1 MTYDEIIQEA
11 GKRVEKNV
19 YYIVNNQ
26 RTDVNIDNIE
36 NVKISFNSP
45 LIGTLMQGAE
55 LTLKEPISGEIYI
68 EIEARYQS
76 YTATKTYGP
85 YFLKQEPT
93 YQADSKNYLHILYDA
108 IIKSMVQ
115 YEELQIQYPCTLY
128 NFFIGIVNACGYT
141 TNIASLPNGSI
152 QITGDKYIGLNYT
165 YRDVLE
171 DIAIANGVLL
181 YVDGNEI
188 KIAQPSNQNE
198 IVIDDDILKNQNIEF
213 GQHFGP
219 INTIVLSRAVSDNIE
234 INDPTGVAQNGVKEF
249 KISDNQMMNDND
261 RSDYLQALLS
271 QLNGLE
277 YDIYDTE
284 LTGYGNI
291 TPLQRVHFTTDEN
304 NYYSYVFNNEIVITD
319 GYKQSIF
326 TELPEETNTDY
337 TMTDKTDKRI
347 NQTTLIVDKQN
358 QIIQSMITNYLDFLQ
373 SDSRYGFIEL
383 EDVFTNGMTRLEI
396 SGIMSLLYPSDT
408 LYPSNTLYPLDSYLI
423 IEDENEEIK
432 KYQLGIN
439 YLNQGDKYI
448 YTYEFDEETNG
459 YIAKAIIKRSNDTIE
474 ELEAPIFEMPRG
486 NYKIYM
492 ESFDSLNYNVEYV
505 IHNDLTNTLATNTQL
520 ATSITQT
527 RNEID
532 IKAQQMVNKDNIIA
546 DLNVG
551 IKNGQ
556 GVIEMVGNVVKINSD
571 NFELSAD
578 GSIIAN
584 NGKFRGEINGSS
596 IKGGTID
603 LFDTSTS
610 EGSSLSLWENEGEIG
625 TPMGHYMTLYS
636 GGLYCGDD
644 SLGTAVRLDSGGY
657 IGCDSL
663 GVADSVEVFGNLR
676 VYGSKNRIVE
686 IENNKKV
693 LLNAYETATP
703 YFGDIGSDKTNK
715 NGYCKIYIEDIF
727 SQTIENDDYKVFI
740 QECGDG
746 HLYVKKYNNYFEV
759 IGTPNLDFDYEI
771 KAIQKGYKN
780 IRLKEFD
787 KGGK

>member
-19 YYIVNNQ
+19 YYIVNGQ
-26 RTDVNIDNIE
+26 RTDVDIDNIE

-115 YEELQIQYPCTLY
+115 YEELNISYPCTVFQ
-128 NFFIGIVNACGYT
+128 FFTELVNACGYT
-141 TNIASLPNGSI
+141 TNISSLPNGSN
-152 QITGDKYIGLNYT
+152 QLSGDKYIGLNYT
-165 YRDVLE
+165 YRDVFDDL
-171 DIAIANGVLL
+171 AVANGILL
-181 YVDGNEI
+181 YVDGNVLKQAEI
-188 KIAQPSNQNE
+188 NNNNPI
-198 IVIDDDILKNQNIEF
+198 IVNDDILKNQNIDF

-219 INTIVLSRAVSDNIE
+219 INTIVLSRAVSDNIMVDDAE
-234 INDPTGVAQNGVKEF
+234 SVSENGVHEY
-249 KISDNQMMNDND
+249 KISDNQMLNDND
-261 RSDYLQALLS
+261 RGDYIDAILT
-271 QLNGLE
+271 QLDGLE

-291 TPLQRVHFTTDEN
+291 NPLQRVQFETGDNT
-304 NYYSYVFNNEIVITD
+304 YYSYVFNNEIFITD
-319 GYKQSIF
+319 GYKQTIY

-373 SDSRYGFIEL
+373 NKSDSNYIEI
-383 EDVFTNGMTRLEI
+383 ENVYANGITKLEI
-396 SGIMSLLYPSDT
+396 SGQMSLLYPSND
-408 LYPSNTLYPLDSYLI
+408 LYPSDDLYSLDSYLI

-439 YLNQGDKYI
+439 YLNNGDKYV
-448 YTYEFDEETNG
+448 YTYSFDEENNS
-459 YIAKAIIKRSNDTIE
+459 YVPSAKIIRSNNTE
-474 ELEAPIFEMPRG
+474 EILDAPIFELPNG

-492 ESFDSLNYNVEYV
+492 ESFDNLNYNVDYV

-520 ATSITQT
+520 ATAITQT

-532 IKAQQMVNKDNIIA
+532 IMASQVVNKDTIIA
-546 DLNVG
+546 DINVG
-551 IKNGQ
+551 IQNGQ
-556 GVIEMVGNVVKINSD
+556 GIVSLTGNSVIIQSD
-571 NFELSAD
+571 NFKLDST
-578 GSIIAN
+578 GSIEAT
-584 NGKFRGEINGSS
+584 NGKFNGEINGSRITGGVIELYDDES
-596 IKGGTID
+596 IEKEGASLRFKPTRDDESQFLEVNSGGIG
-603 LFDTSTS
+603 F
-610 EGSSLSLWENEGEIG
+610 WNENEGVG
-625 TPMGHYMTLYS
+625 TLIKAN
-636 GGLYCGDD
+636 GDID
-644 SLGTAVRLDSGGY
+644 
-657 IGCDSL
+657 
-663 GVADSVEVFGNLR
+663 VANNLM
-676 VYGSKNRIVE
+676 VYGDFDVSGNKHRVVE
-686 IENNKKV
+686 IENGKYV
-693 LLNAYETATP
+693 RLSAYETATP
-703 YFGDIGSDKTNK
+703 YFGDIGSDKTDK
-715 NGYCKIYIEDIF
+715 SGYCKIYIENIF

-746 HLYVKKYNNYFEV
+746 RLYVKKYNNYFEV
-759 IGTPNLDFDYEI
+759 IGTPNLDFDWEI

-780 IRLKEFD
+780 VRLKEFV

>member
-19 YYIVNNQ
+19 YYIVNGQ
-26 RTDVNIDNIE
+26 RTDVDIDNIE

-85 YFLKQEPT
+85 YFLKKEPT

-108 IIKSMVQ
+108 VIKSMVQ

-128 NFFIGIVNACGYT
+128 NFFIGIINACGYT
-141 TNIASLPNGSI
+141 TNIASLPNGNI

-181 YVDGNEI
+181 YVDGIEI

-198 IVIDDDILKNQNIEF
+198 IVINDDILKNQNIEF

-291 TPLQRVHFTTDEN
+291 TPLQRVQFETGDNT
-304 NYYSYVFNNEIVITD
+304 YYSYVFNNEIVITD
-319 GYKQSIF
+319 GYKQTIY

-337 TMTDKTDKRI
+337 TMTDKTDKRL

-373 SDSRYGFIEL
+373 NKSDSSYIEI
-383 EDVFTNGMTRLEI
+383 ENVYANGITKLEI
-396 SGIMSLLYPSDT
+396 SGQMSLLYPSND
-408 LYPSNTLYPLDSYLI
+408 LYPSDDLYSLDSYLI

-439 YLNQGDKYI
+439 YLNNGDKYV
-448 YTYEFDEETNG
+448 YTYSFDEESNS
-459 YIAKAIIKRSNDTIE
+459 YVPSAKIIRSNNTE
-474 ELEAPIFEMPRG
+474 EILEAPIFELPNG

-492 ESFDSLNYNVEYV
+492 ESFDNLNYNVDYV
-505 IHNDLTNTLATNTQL
+505 IQNDLTNTLATNTQL

-532 IKAQQMVNKDNIIA
+532 IMASQVVNKDTIIA
-546 DLNVG
+546 DINASVQ
-551 IKNGQ
+551 NGQ
-556 GVIEMVGNVVKINSD
+556 GIVSLTGNSVIIQSD
-571 NFELSAD
+571 NFKLDST
-578 GSIIAN
+578 GSIEAN
-584 NGKFRGEINGSS
+584 NGKFNGEITGSRITGGIIELYDDES
-596 IKGGTID
+596 IEQEGASLRFKPTRDDESQFLEVNSGGIG
-603 LFDTSTS
+603 F
-610 EGSSLSLWENEGEIG
+610 WNENEGIG
-625 TPMGHYMTLYS
+625 TLIKAN
-636 GGLYCGDD
+636 GD
-644 SLGTAVRLDSGGY
+644 
-657 IGCDSL
+657 
-663 GVADSVEVFGNLR
+663 VEVANNLT
-676 VYGSKNRIVE
+676 VYGNKNRIVK
-686 IENNKKV
+686 IKDNKEV
-693 LLNAYETATP
+693 LLNAYETTTP
-703 YFGDIGSDKTNK
+703 YFGDIGSDKTDK
-715 NGYCKIYIEDIF
+715 NGHCKIRIEDIF
-727 SQTIENDDYKVFI
+727 SQTIENDNYKVFI
-740 QECGDG
+740 QECGEG
-746 HLYVKKYNNYFEV
+746 HLYVKKYGNYFEV
-759 IGTPNLDFDYEI
+759 IGTPNLDFDWEV

-780 IRLKEFD
+780 VRLKEFV

>member
-19 YYIVNNQ
+19 YYIVNGQ

-85 YFLKQEPT
+85 YFLKKEPT

-128 NFFIGIVNACGYT
+128 NFFIGIVNVCGYT

-188 KIAQPSNQNE
+188 KIAQPSDQNE

-234 INDPTGVAQNGVKEF
+234 INDPAGVAQNGVKEF

-291 TPLQRVHFTTDEN
+291 SPLQRVHFTTDEN

-373 SDSRYGFIEL
+373 ESSGYGYVEIEN
-383 EDVFTNGMTRLEI
+383 VFANGLTKLEI
-396 SGIMSLLYPSDT
+396 YGTMSLLYPSDT
-408 LYPSNTLYPLDSYLI
+408 LYPSDNLYPLDSYLI
-423 IEDENEEIK
+423 IENENQEK
-432 KYQLGIN
+432 TKYYLGIN
-439 YLNQGDKYI
+439 YLNSGDRYI
-448 YTYEFDEETNG
+448 YTYEFNEETNG
-459 YIAKAIIKRSNDTIE
+459 YIAKAIIKRANNTIE
-474 ELEAPIFEMPRG
+474 ELEAPIFEMPSG

-492 ESFDSLNYNVEYV
+492 ESFDGLNYNTEYV
-505 IHNDLTNTLATNTQL
+505 IHNELTNTLATNTQL

-527 RNEID
+527 MNAID
-532 IKAQQMVNKDNIIA
+532 IKASQLVNKDEIVA

-551 IKNGQ
+551 IQDGQ
-556 GVIEMVGNVVKINSD
+556 GVIELTGNKIKIKSD
-571 NFELSAD
+571 KFKLDED
-578 GSIIAN
+578 GTITAT
-584 NGKFRGEINGSS
+584 NGIFNGEINGSS
-596 IKGGTID
+596 IKGGTIN
-603 LFDTSTS
+603 LFDTATS

-644 SLGTAVRLDSGGY
+644 SQGTAVRIDSGGY
-657 IGCDSL
+657 VGCDNL
-663 GVADSVEVFGNLR
+663 GVSENVEVFGNLS
-676 VYGSKNRIVE
+676 VYGTKNRIVD
-686 IENNKKV
+686 IQKDKKV

-703 YFGDIGSDKTNK
+703 YFGDIGSNKTDK
-715 NGYCKIYIEDIF
+715 NGHCKIEIDDIF
-727 SQTIENDDYKVFI
+727 SQTIETDDYKVFI

-746 HLYVKKYNNYFEV
+746 NLYVKKYSNYFEV
-759 IGTPNLDFDYEI
+759 IGTPNLNFDWEI
-771 KAIQKGYKN
+771 KAIQKGYKDV
-780 IRLKEFD
+780 RLKEFV